1 MRPFLLLSA
10 TLLVAACAKAPPATR
25 GSGQSATAAK
35 ATAAPPAAQANQDGT
50 QQVKKPRN
58 GEASVYV
65 DGRQVGIVRALEL
78 PMSLKAHDI
87 PQKVGGPRHVYFVGE
102 YLQSLGVDLAKVTA
116 VHAHG
121 GNRVAL
127 LDGDEFRRVKNDLQM
142 SFTMGDS
149 GKPRLRWAMK
159 DLKANT
165 TIDVIS
171 AITVYVDKKA
181 PALDANGDLV
191 YADGTR
197 VDGIAYAPKESS
209 KGTRVYVDGKLVA
222 TVKRKELPS
231 TLLLGD
237 DAANPSFSLARYL
250 DSVNVDAKNAKAM
263 DFLSGDAVIRRE
275 DNKAWSADKADFAF
289 TLPRHN
295 QGKVA
300 VAAGGAKA
308 AKVSALQIFIN
319 KEPPSRTI
327 TAPTSDDSVNGGGG
341 GGGGGG
347 GNNAGGAD
355 DEL

>member
-1 MRPFLLLSA
+1 MRPLLLLST
-10 TLLVAACAKAPPATR
+10 TLLCVAACAKAPPATR
-25 GSGQSATAAK
+25 GSGQSATAAAAAK
-35 ATAAPPAAQANQDGT
+35 APAANQDVP
-50 QQVKKPRN
+50 QEKRPRN

-65 DGRQVGIVRALEL
+65 DGQQVGVVRALEL
-78 PMSLKAHDI
+78 PLTLKAHDI
-87 PQKVGGPRHVYFVGE
+87 PQKTGGPRHVYFVGE
-102 YLQSLGVDLAKVTA
+102 YLQSLGVDLSKVTA

-127 LDGDEFRRVKNDLQM
+127 LDGDEFRRVKNDLQL
-142 SFTMGDS
+142 SFTMVES

-171 AITVYVDKKA
+171 ALTVYIDKPA
-181 PALDANGDLV
+181 PTLDADGDLL
-191 YADGTR
+191 YPDGQR
-197 VDGIAYAPKESS
+197 VEGIAYAPKETS

-222 TVKRKELPS
+222 TVKRKELPN

-237 DAANPSFSLARYL
+237 DVANPTFSLARYL
-250 DSVNVDAKNAKAM
+250 DSVKVDATHAKAM
-263 DFLSGDAVIRRE
+263 DFLSGDSVIRRE
-275 DNKAWSADKADFAF
+275 DSKAWSAEKAEFAF

-308 AKVSALQIFIN
+308 AKVSALQIFIS
-319 KEPPSRTI
+319 KEPPARTI
-327 TAPTSDDSVNGGGG
+327 QAPTSDDTGSGGGG

-347 GNNAGGAD
+347 GNAPGGGAD